1 MSSDFLSSPQLS
13 QDSVPNHVPV
23 SMSAYN
29 HYKEVGDD
37 STRSTPRVGGRDYV
51 ELSTSEDSSPLTSK
65 DSISASHL
73 PDTPSSSFSTT
84 SPIMPPPSQPD
95 MYTPTPS
102 KLAIATGLLIVLSSL
117 THLSNGKLDRRG
129 LRDLK
134 DYFVG
139 RGLEASRWEVPRED
153 TTCVRRS
160 WEKSHEEGEWREGE
174 LSSLSVCM
182 GVGETLML

>member
-1 MSSDFLSSPQLS
+1 
-13 QDSVPNHVPV
+13 
-23 SMSAYN
+23 
-29 HYKEVGDD
+29 
-37 STRSTPRVGGRDYV
+37 
-51 ELSTSEDSSPLTSK
+51 
-65 DSISASHL
+65 
-73 PDTPSSSFSTT
+73 
-84 SPIMPPPSQPD
+84 MPPPSQPD

-160 WEKSHEEGEWREGE
+160 WEKSHEEGEWTEGE

-182 GVGETLML
+182 GVGEMLMMYGKGGQIRIHSWRRKVVQFIHYLMRD